1 MLSVSVGAF
10 CLDLW
15 KPRRCFAG
23 AVAFHAHFGL
33 PVDKTHRINVWFRL
47 VICHYLW
54 DDSLIGKERMSQP
67 IGGNKMINYNG
78 YTIEKFARRG
88 LYQVSD
94 VNGNAIA
101 MFTLV
106 RDCKKFIDKKV
117 GA

>member
-1 MLSVSVGAF
+1 
-10 CLDLW
+10 
-15 KPRRCFAG
+15 
-23 AVAFHAHFGL
+23 
-33 PVDKTHRINVWFRL
+33 
-47 VICHYLW
+47 
-54 DDSLIGKERMSQP
+54 MSQP
-67 IGGNKMINYNG
+67 MGGNKMINYNG